1 MNNILKSLGSMSR
14 PWSVSSQTTIKNVLA
29 CEDADLGKRE
39 DSTEKI
45 LKKYFGG
52 LPSEAQ
58 GIGLSATSPSNAHV
72 QHTSGPDST
81 RTLAKRSF
89 PLLSLAEASI
99 ACSWLFLVCILI
111 ACGTKKETEQKNDNP
126 SITKYAQGF
135 KVTSIGNSKL
145 VEVKQP
151 YQNATSSYRYLL
163 VPKGET
169 APAHNE
175 QIQVIAVP
183 IENIVCTSTTHIP
196 LLDYVGETE
205 KLIGFPT
212 TDYISSE
219 KMRKRIDEG
228 KVKDLGID
236 KGINV
241 EMLYTLKPSLVM
253 GYTMTKDL
261 GQLKKIQELGIPVV
275 INAEYLEKHP
285 LGRAEW
291 IKFMALFFGK
301 EKEADSVFAE
311 IEKEYLTTQSLTN
324 QIRRRPTVLS
334 GIVYGDAW
342 FMPGG
347 QNYAAKL
354 LNDAGC
360 EYLWASD
367 STNGF
372 LQLSFESVYS
382 KAKDAD
388 LWIGVGSF
396 KTLNEINA
404 TEERYALF
412 KSFREKQVYTYG
424 ARQGAKGGS
433 EFLELGY
440 LRPDLILKDLVK
452 IAHPELMAGYQLFF
466 HKRLE

>member
-1 MNNILKSLGSMSR
+1 MKTDFRFEILDLRLVFTLWLAVGSLLSC
-14 PWSVSSQTTIKNVLA
+14 SS
-29 CEDADLGKRE
+29 
-39 DSTEKI
+39 
-45 LKKYFGG
+45 KKD
-52 LPSEAQ
+52 
-58 GIGLSATSPSNAHV
+58 SATKSESI
-72 QHTSGPDST
+72 
-81 RTLAKRSF
+81 
-89 PLLSLAEASI
+89 SL
-99 ACSWLFLVCILI
+99 
-111 ACGTKKETEQKNDNP
+111 
-126 SITKYAQGF
+126 TKYAQGF
-135 KVTSIGNSKL
+135 KVTIVGNSKL

-151 YQNATSSYRYLL
+151 YQNATSGYQYLL
-163 VPKGET
+163 VPKGEVPPT
-169 APAHNE
+169 HDE
-175 QIQVIAVP
+175 TTQVITVP
-183 IENIVCTSTTHIP
+183 VENIVCTSTTHIP
-196 LLDYVGETE
+196 LLDYINETE

-219 KMRKRIDEG
+219 KMRKRIDQG

-236 KGINV
+236 KGMNI

-311 IEKEYLTTQSLTN
+311 IEKEYLSTQQLVNEVKTK
-324 QIRRRPTVLS
+324 PTVLS

-354 LNDAGC
+354 LKDAGC

-367 STNGF
+367 STSGF
-372 LQLSFESVYS
+372 LQLSVESVYAR
-382 KAKDAD
+382 AKEAD

-396 KTLNEINA
+396 KKLEEIKA

-412 KSFREKQVYTYG
+412 KPFKEQQVYSYD
-424 ARQGAKGGS
+424 ARKGAKGGS

-452 IAHPELMAGYQLFF
+452 IAHPELMPSYDLFF
-466 HKRLE
+466 HKKLN